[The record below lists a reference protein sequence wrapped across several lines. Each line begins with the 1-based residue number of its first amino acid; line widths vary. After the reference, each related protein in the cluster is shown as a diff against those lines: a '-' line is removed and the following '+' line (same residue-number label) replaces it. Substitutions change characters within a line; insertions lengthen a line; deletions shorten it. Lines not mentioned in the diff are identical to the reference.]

1 MVDFLFSYQTVQ
13 KQYLIT
19 LTLMKNQKKQ
29 QEAVMLSDILKNLSI
44 NYDEICH
51 PPVRTVAEAQ
61 QIKTQISGTGCK
73 NLFLTDY
80 KKQTFILVVLSE
92 NKSAD
97 LKKVSQIFQTSRL
110 SFADKETLEKVLG
123 VEPGCVSILNLVN
136 IGDFKV
142 QILIDRSLSGKRLL
156 FHPNDNTKT
165 ISLDFDD
172 MVRFIRYF
180 GNDWQ
185 EF

>member
-1 MVDFLFSYQTVQ
+1 MIYDVL
-13 KQYLIT
+13 
-19 LTLMKNQKKQ
+19 KK
-29 QEAVMLSDILKNLSI
+29 LSI
-44 NYDEICH
+44 DYDEICH

-73 NLFLTDY
+73 NLFLTDS
-80 KKQTFILVVLSE
+80 KKKTFILVVLSE
-92 NKSAD
+92 NKFANI
-97 LKKVSQIFQTSRL
+97 KQIAQICQTSRL
-110 SFADKETLEKVLG
+110 SFADKDTLEKVLG
-123 VEPGCVSILNLVN
+123 VEPGCVSILNLANV
-136 IGDFKV
+136 GDFKLK
-142 QILIDRSLSGKRLL
+142 ILIDRSLSGKRLL

-165 ISLDFDD
+165 ISLDFAD